1 MSLQFF
7 DAFTAI
13 IILLNMFIQIRSVI
27 HLYLFFIYC
36 LIPNGR
42 EREILKAFIFIFILL
57 KRISF
62 ESEEQNILVTLN
74 CWYIQQIAV
83 SIILT
88 LVLDLV

>member
-7 DAFTAI
+7 DAFTA
-13 IILLNMFIQIRSVI
+13 NRSVI
-27 HLYLFFIYC
+27 RLYLLLYSVS
-36 LIPNGR
+36 LNGR

>member
-7 DAFTAI
+7 DAFTA
-13 IILLNMFIQIRSVI
+13 NRSVI
-27 HLYLFFIYC
+27 RLYLLLYSV
-36 LIPNGR
+36 LLNGR

-62 ESEEQNILVTLN
+62 ESEEQNILVTLDS
-74 CWYIQQIAV
+74 WYIQQIAV